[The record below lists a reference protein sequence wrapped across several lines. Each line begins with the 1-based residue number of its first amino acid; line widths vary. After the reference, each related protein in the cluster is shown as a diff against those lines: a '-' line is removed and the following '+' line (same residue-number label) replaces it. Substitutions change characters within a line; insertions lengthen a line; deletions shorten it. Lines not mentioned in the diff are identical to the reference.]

1 MHEKWLNSLDL
12 LDKTLFCP
20 GAPLRLTVFL
30 LESDEASLKAIK
42 GTSGY
47 QACPWQGEG
56 GR

>member
-1 MHEKWLNSLDL
+1 MREKWLNSLDL

-30 LESDEASLKAIK
+30 LEADEASLKAIK